1 MALEARFFGSYEH
14 SLDAK
19 GRLILPA
26 KLRGAFTP
34 SGYLSPHL
42 EGCLGLWPPATFEKE
57 IALRLDQASGDVAER
72 NEVREWAAAV
82 HEAEIDRQG
91 RMVVPAHLR
100 AYAGLD
106 QEVLV
111 VGMIDR
117 VELWSP
123 SAWAAKVRSAPA
135 TATADR

>member
-1 MALEARFFGSYEH
+1 VVLGSRFFGSYEH

-26 KLRGAFTP
+26 KLRGPFVAGGF
-34 SGYLSPHL
+34 LSPHL
-42 EGCLGLWPPATFEKE
+42 EGCLGLWPAEAFEKE
-57 IALRLDQASGDVAER
+57 IEKRLAQAAGDAVER

-82 HEAEIDRQG
+82 FEADIDRQG

-100 AYAGLD
+100 AYAGLED
-106 QEVLV
+106 EVLV
-111 VGMIDR
+111 IGMIDR

-123 SAWAAKVRSAPA
+123 SAWASKARRSP
-135 TATADR
+135 DGRVS

>member
-1 MALEARFFGSYEH
+1 MALGARFFGSYEH

-26 KLRGAFTP
+26 KLRGPFAP
-34 SGYLSPHL
+34 NGYLSPHL
-42 EGCLGLWPPATFEKE
+42 EGCLGLWPTETFEKE
-57 IALRLDQASGDVAER
+57 IAERLELASGDAAAR

-82 HEAEIDRQG
+82 FEAEIDRQG

-100 AYAGLD
+100 AYAGLE

-111 VGMIDR
+111 VGMIER

-123 SAWAAKVRSAPA
+123 SAWASKVRAAPA
-135 TATADR
+135 GNTAG

>member
-26 KLRGAFTP
+26 KLRGAFAP

-42 EGCLGLWPPATFEKE
+42 EGCLGLWPTETFEKE

-123 SAWAAKVRSAPA
+123 SAWAAKVRSTPS
-135 TATADR
+135 TATPAR

>member
-1 MALEARFFGSYEH
+1 MALGTLFFGSYEH

-26 KLRGAFTP
+26 RLRPPFT
-34 SGYLSPHL
+34 SGGYLTPHS
-42 EGCLGLWPPATFEKE
+42 ERCLGLFPAEAFEEE
-57 IALRLDQASGDVAER
+57 IAKRRAQASGDARDR
-72 NEVREWAAAV
+72 NEVRGWAAAV
-82 HEAEIDRQG
+82 FEAEIDKQG

-100 AYAGLD
+100 TYAGLES
-106 QEVLV
+106 EVLV

-123 SAWAAKVRSAPA
+123 VAWAAKDELVAPEG
-135 TATADR
+135 ADA